1 MTPAQKRAFL
11 KAPHLADLATLL
23 PDGSPHATPVWHHYE
38 RGRFYVLSETTSVK
52 VRNIERDPRVCLTVA
67 SREQPYAYIMAMGEA
82 ELERGRIPELVL
94 KMSMNYLGEDEGRRY
109 AKSVADVDFVVIAL
123 KPSKTIAWSGD

>member
-23 PDGSPHATPVWHHYE
+23 PDGSPHATHVWHHYE

-67 SREQPYAYIMAMGEA
+67 SREKPYAYIMAMGEA